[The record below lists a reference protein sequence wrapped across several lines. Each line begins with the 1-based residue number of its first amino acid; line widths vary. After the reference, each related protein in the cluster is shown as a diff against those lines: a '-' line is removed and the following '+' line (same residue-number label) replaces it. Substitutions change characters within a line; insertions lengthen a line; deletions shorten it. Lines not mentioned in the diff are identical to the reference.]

1 MNGRVIEIESRDVI
15 FLENDFPKIGEING
29 DF

>member
-1 MNGRVIEIESRDVI
+1 MIGRVIEIESQYVI
-15 FLENDFPKIGEING
+15 FLEDDFPKKCEING